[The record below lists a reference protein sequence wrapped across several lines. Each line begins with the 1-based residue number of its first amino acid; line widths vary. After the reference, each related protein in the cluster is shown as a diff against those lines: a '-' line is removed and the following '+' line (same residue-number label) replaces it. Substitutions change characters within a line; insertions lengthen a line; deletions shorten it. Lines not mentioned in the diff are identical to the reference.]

1 MSRAFVFIALV
12 GCGPDLPDGWEDA
25 APVEAF
31 AQSACD
37 GTPYEEFDT
46 RVSSNLEA
54 DLTVQVLDARFRC
67 EQVGEAFWHEA
78 DGGVEVLIQPVDMR
92 PGAVAGCDC
101 LYDLDIEVAALDGA
115 PARVAVF
122 QRQDRLNE
130 PNPVSLLGEVPGPED
145 L

>member
-1 MSRAFVFIALV
+1 MSRPRYAFVLALV

-37 GTPYEEFDT
+37 GTPYEAFDT
-46 RVSSNLEA
+46 RVSSTLEA
-54 DLTVQVLDARFRC
+54 DLTIEVLDARFRC
-67 EQVGEAFWHEA
+67 EQAAEAFWHEV
-78 DGGVEVLIQPVDMR
+78 DGGVEVLVQPVDMR

-101 LYDLDIEVAALDGA
+101 LFDLEIGVGTLDET
-115 PARVAVF
+115 PSQVAVY

-130 PNPVSLLGEVPGPED
+130 PNPVSLIGEVR
-145 L
+145 